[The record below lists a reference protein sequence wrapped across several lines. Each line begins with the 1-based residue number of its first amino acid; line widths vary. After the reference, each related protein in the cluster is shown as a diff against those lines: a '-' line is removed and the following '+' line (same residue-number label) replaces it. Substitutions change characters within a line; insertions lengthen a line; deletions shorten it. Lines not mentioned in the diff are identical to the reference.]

1 MSILH
6 YLNNQEYA
14 VPVYSYYKY
23 KIKNALTY
31 LTCSGKTLETF
42 CATLVEKSW
51 FRPEKQKA

>member
-31 LTCSGKTLETF
+31 LTCLAKPLKPF
-42 CATLVEKSW
+42 VQ
-51 FRPEKQKA
+51 P